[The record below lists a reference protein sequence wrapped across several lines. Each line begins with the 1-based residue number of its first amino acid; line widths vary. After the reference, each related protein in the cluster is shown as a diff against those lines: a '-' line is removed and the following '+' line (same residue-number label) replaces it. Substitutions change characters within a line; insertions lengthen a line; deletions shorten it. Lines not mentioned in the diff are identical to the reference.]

1 MRILTLN
8 AGSSSIKASL
18 FEFVDPDSAGSPGSA
33 IRARWD
39 GLLDWSEAGHP
50 ARLTITT
57 SDGKKHDRQAGHPKS
72 SHERAAIILESLAET
87 EDPESIDCA
96 GHRVVHGGSTYCAT
110 TLVDTEVKKEIDRLT
125 KFAPLHN
132 KLNLEVIEEAE
143 RRLPGVRQYA
153 VFDTAFHA
161 TIPAHASLY
170 AVPYSFFEDLGI
182 KRFGFHG
189 ISHQYA
195 SLKAAELAGSMPNR
209 LIICHLGNGCSLSAV
224 KSGLSVDTTMGFTPL
239 DGLMM
244 GSRCGAIDPGIIF
257 HVLANGALDAGALES
272 VLNRESGLKG
282 ISGLSN
288 DMREITRAMKDGH
301 RRATLAFD
309 MFVHSVA
316 GNAGRMAASLGGL
329 DALVFTGGIGE
340 HSALVRE
347 RVAERLSFLNIALD
361 ARRNDTVDND
371 AFISS
376 TDSEVSVIVVRA
388 REDLMI
394 ARECLKKE
402 DCLEKVDCLEKENC

>member
-18 FEFVDPDSAGSPGSA
+18 FEMVAEDFSGSP
-33 IRARWD
+33 IWE
-39 GLLDWSEAGHP
+39 GLLDWSEASHP

-57 SDGKKHDRQAGHPKS
+57 SDGRKEDRQAGHPES
-72 SHERAAIILESLAET
+72 SHERAAIVLESLAKT
-87 EDPESIDCA
+87 IDPASIDST
-96 GHRVVHGGSTYCAT
+96 GHRVVHGGGTYSAT
-110 TLVDTEVKKEIDRLT
+110 TLIDDRVKKEIERLQM
-125 KFAPLHN
+125 FAPLHN

-161 TIPAHASLY
+161 TIPEHASLY
-170 AVPYSFFEDLGI
+170 AVPYSFFQDLGI

-195 SLKAAELAGSMPNR
+195 SLRSAELAGSMPVR
-209 LIICHLGNGCSLSAV
+209 LITCHLGNGCSLAAV
-224 KSGLSVDTTMGFTPL
+224 KEGRSVDTTMGFTPL

-244 GSRCGAIDPGIIF
+244 GSRSGAIDPGIIF
-257 HVLANGALDAGALES
+257 HVLANGIHDADSLES

-288 DMREITRAMKDGH
+288 DMREITRAMTDGH

-309 MFVHSVA
+309 MFVHSVVS
-316 GNAGRMAASLGGL
+316 NAGRMAASLGGL

-340 HSALVRE
+340 HSAPVRQQ
-347 RVAERLSFLNIALD
+347 VAEKLSFLNIALD
-361 ARRNDTVDND
+361 ARKNDTASDDAIISRND
-371 AFISS
+371 SG
-376 TDSEVSVIVVRA
+376 VSVMVVRA

-394 ARECLKKE
+394 ARECFDKE
-402 DCLEKVDCLEKENC
+402 ICFDKENRLEREKC

>member
-18 FEFVDPDSAGSPGSA
+18 FEIGDPDVAGSPV
-33 IRARWD
+33 WD
-39 GLLDWSEAGHP
+39 GLLDWSEASHP

-57 SDGKKHDRQAGHPKS
+57 SDGRKDNRQAGHPES
-72 SHERAAIILESLAET
+72 SHERAAIVLESLAET
-87 EDPESIDCA
+87 IDPASIDCA
-96 GHRVVHGGSTYCAT
+96 GHRVVHGGSTYSAT
-110 TLVDTEVKKEIDRLT
+110 TRVDGEVKREIDRLM

-153 VFDTAFHA
+153 VFDTAFHT
-161 TIPAHASLY
+161 TIPEHASLY

-195 SLKAAELAGSMPNR
+195 SLKAAELTGSMPAR
-209 LIICHLGNGCSLSAV
+209 LITCHLGNGCSLAAV
-224 KSGLSVDTTMGFTPL
+224 KDGRSVDTTMGFTPL

-244 GSRCGAIDPGIIF
+244 GSRCGGIDPGIIF
-257 HVLANGALDAGALES
+257 HVLANGIHDAGALES

-288 DMREITRAMKDGH
+288 DMREITQAMTDGH

-340 HSALVRE
+340 HSSLVRQ
-347 RVAERLSFLNIALD
+347 RVADKLSFLNIDLD
-361 ARRNDTVDND
+361 AKANDTASDDTLIGRNDSGT
-371 AFISS
+371 
-376 TDSEVSVIVVRA
+376 SVMVVRA

-394 ARECLKKE
+394 ARECLEKE
-402 DCLEKVDCLEKENC
+402 NRLEKEECLEKEKC